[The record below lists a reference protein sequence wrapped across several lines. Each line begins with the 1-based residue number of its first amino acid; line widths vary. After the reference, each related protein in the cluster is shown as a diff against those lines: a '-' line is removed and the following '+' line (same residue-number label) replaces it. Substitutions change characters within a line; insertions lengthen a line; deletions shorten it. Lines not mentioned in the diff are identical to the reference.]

1 MATTLP
7 GRPWIVVMAVT
18 FVIAVTWSAAGGAP
32 ATPATGRA
40 IEASVKPGKPFV
52 EYATT
57 TLGDIPPLP
66 IDAPLDR
73 FGGLESRR
81 ATASGFFRAERI
93 DGRWWLVDP
102 DGAVFIS
109 RGMNSISPV
118 RTDGG
123 REALDRLFGTQRRW
137 ADAATSQLRAAGF
150 NTAGA
155 WSAHD
160 LLDEAPQPLVA
171 TRLWSF
177 MSAYGKKRGGTF
189 MQAGHVGYP
198 GDCPFIFDSE
208 FPEFCAEH
216 ARQLATHRDDPLLLG
231 HFSDNE
237 MPWSRA
243 MLENYLRLPAND
255 PGHAAAR
262 DWLAAR
268 RGGAAPAAGEITD
281 ADRSA
286 FLEFAV
292 DHYLAIVAA
301 AIRGVDPNHLF
312 LGVRLHEPVFDLPE
326 VFRAAGRHCD
336 VICVNYYRVWTP
348 DEEQMAMWARE
359 SGRPFMVTEHYAK
372 GADSG
377 LGNTGGAGWLVRG
390 QRDRGLFYQNFA
402 IGLLQ
407 TRNCVGWHWH
417 RYADNDPDD
426 KNVDPSNRDS
436 NKGIVSSRYVPWSPV
451 IEEMTALNQRVY
463 GIADRFDG
471 RVSAGDRAAAE
482 KPAEQKSTAEKAA
495 AETAPERKPA
505 EKKPAEKKRERTVVF
520 PDDVRV
526 ERDVAYLQAD
536 RKQKADLY
544 FPLEMPKDRRLP
556 AVIIIHGG
564 GFNDGDKDRR
574 REITI
579 GSHLARK
586 GYVGMSIDYLLWSKG
601 IQKPTW
607 PRNLQDAK
615 TAVRWLRHHA
625 DRLGIDPDR
634 IGVIGGSAGGNLA
647 AMLAVTGPKDGLEP
661 PGDEG
666 TPASVQCAVDL
677 YGVSDLMN
685 YHDMKMFLKTREE
698 DPESYRRASPISYC
712 DAGDAPVLLIHGT
725 GDDVVDVS
733 QSRTFAAALAKG
745 GVEHELI
752 EIPAAPHTFDL
763 DYEPFDVKGTVFR
776 FLDTHLKG
784 SKATR

>member
-1 MATTLP
+1 MATILP
-7 GRPWIVVMAVT
+7 GRLWIVVMVLMVVMA
-18 FVIAVTWSAAGGAP
+18 AAWSAAIGTAAP
-32 ATPATGRA
+32 PAAGQA
-40 IEASVKPGKPFV
+40 VQAAVKPGMPFV
-52 EYATT
+52 EHGTT
-57 TLGDIPPLP
+57 TLGDLPPLP

-81 ATASGFFRAERI
+81 TTASGFFRTERI

-102 DGAVFIS
+102 EGAVFIS

-123 REALDRLFGTQRRW
+123 REALEQRFGSERRW

-160 LLDEAPQPLVA
+160 LLDPAPQPLVA

-198 GDCPFIFDSE
+198 GDCPFIFDPA

-216 ARQLATHRDDPLLLG
+216 ARQLAKHRDDPLLLG

-243 MLENYLRLPAND
+243 MLENYLRLPADD
-255 PGHAAAR
+255 PGHAVAR

-268 RGGAAPAAGEITD
+268 RGGAAPVDAVITD

-292 DHYLAIVAA
+292 EHYLAIVAA
-301 AIRGVDPNHLF
+301 AIRRVDPNHLF

-348 DEEQMAMWARE
+348 DEAQMAMWARE

-402 IGLLQ
+402 IGLLR

-451 IEEMTALNQRVY
+451 IEEMTALNRRVY
-463 GIADRFDG
+463 GIADTFDG
-471 RVSAGDRAAAE
+471 RVSNGDRAAA
-482 KPAEQKSTAEKAA
+482 Q
-495 AETAPERKPA
+495 KPA
-505 EKKPAEKKRERTVVF
+505 EKKKERTVVF
-520 PDDVRV
+520 PDDIRV
-526 ERDVAYLQAD
+526 ERDVAYLPAD

-544 FPLEMPKDRRLP
+544 FPLEMPKDQRLP

-574 REITI
+574 REVNI
-579 GSHLARK
+579 GSHLARH

-615 TAVRWLRHHA
+615 TAVRWLRRNA
-625 DRLGIDPDR
+625 DRLGVDPDR

-661 PGDEG
+661 AGDDG
-666 TPASVQCAVDL
+666 TPANVQCAVDL

-698 DPESYRRASPISYC
+698 DPESYRRASPVSYC

-752 EIPAAPHTFDL
+752 EIPDAPHTFDL
-763 DYEPFDVKGTVFR
+763 DYEPFDVKATVFR
-776 FLDTHLKG
+776 FLDRHLKERT
-784 SKATR
+784 ATP